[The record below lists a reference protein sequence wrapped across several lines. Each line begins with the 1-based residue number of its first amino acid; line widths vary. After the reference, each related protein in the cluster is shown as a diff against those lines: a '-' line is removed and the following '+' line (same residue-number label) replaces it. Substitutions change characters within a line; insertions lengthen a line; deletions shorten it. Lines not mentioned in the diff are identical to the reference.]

1 METAMSKLPTINADF
16 LEAGSG
22 PAVML
27 VHSSVSRARMWRRLM
42 DDLKDDFHVRAVNLY
57 GYGRTPPWSS
67 DAAQS
72 LDDQAR
78 LVETALPR
86 KADTVCVVGHSF
98 GGSVAMKL
106 AARLSGRVTK
116 LVLLETNPF
125 YLLEQ
130 AGCADAFAQ
139 ALELRNC
146 IKKFG
151 ALGEW
156 ATAAEQFADYW
167 GGAASW
173 QNMPAERRNTFVE
186 ALKPNYFEWDAV
198 MGETTPV
205 EQWARLLPRSTLLV
219 SDPNT
224 VLPIREITAIL
235 RRSCPIWTYKEI
247 VGGGH
252 MAPLTR
258 PDLINPLVRS
268 FLRLQQGD
276 DRASQPKVLGSLERL
291 AAVRA
296 ALA

>member
-1 METAMSKLPTINADF
+1 MSKLPTINADF

-22 PAVML
+22 PVVML
-27 VHSSVSRARMWRRLM
+27 VHSCVSGARMWRRLM

-67 DAAQS
+67 NAPQS

-130 AGCADAFAQ
+130 AGRADAFAE
-139 ALELRNC
+139 AMDLRNC

-156 ATAAEQFADYW
+156 TTAAEQFADYW
-167 GGAASW
+167 GGTRSW
-173 QNMPAERRNTFVE
+173 QNMPVERRDAFAE

-198 MGETTPV
+198 MDETTPV

-235 RRSCPIWTYKEI
+235 RRACPMWTYKEI
-247 VGGGH
+247 AGDGH

-258 PDLINPLVRS
+258 PDLVNPLVRS
-268 FLRLQQGD
+268 FLRWQQGD
-276 DRASQPKVLGSLERL
+276 HRASQPKVRGPLERL
-291 AAVRA
+291 AAVGA
-296 ALA
+296 ALV